1 MADGIGLVAQSA
13 YEYELTG
20 SWPEYVDQ
28 NNHAALDFARLN
40 PLGAGYGYILTSTSE
55 DEYRNLKT

>member
-1 MADGIGLVAQSA
+1 MWIK
-13 YEYELTG
+13 TT
-20 SWPEYVDQ
+20 
-28 NNHAALDFARLN
+28 HAALDFVRLN